1 MPDEQGPLPEEFLE
15 RLRELE
21 QSYLTQSDPIRQSG
35 FGGGPARWRE
45 ERGII
50 LQAVD
55 EDGDLLDVG
64 CANGYLLECLVK
76 WAREKGIKLTPY
88 GVDQGPGLI
97 ELARERLPQYAA
109 NFWAANAWDWMPPRK
124 FRYVYALYD
133 CVPQHLL
140 GEYLR
145 RLFARCVED
154 EGTLIVGA
162 YGSHSRQEPAR
173 DVAADL
179 REHGFT
185 VAGSASHG
193 EFPVT
198 RIAWTRR

>member
-1 MPDEQGPLPEEFLE
+1 MGGLGGLFGLVVLVADIWAILNVFESRTSTTGKVLWTYEGTRLLPG
-15 RLRELE
+15 
-21 QSYLTQSDPIRQSG
+21 SIAI
-35 FGGGPARWRE
+35 GGGKVFLLDFNLTEAQRA
-45 ERGII
+45 RGI
-50 LQAVD
+50 
-55 EDGDLLDVG
+55 
-64 CANGYLLECLVK
+64 
-76 WAREKGIKLTPY
+76 
-88 GVDQGPGLI
+88 
-97 ELARERLPQYAA
+97 RERLPQYAA

-124 FRYVYALYD
+124 FRYVYTLHD
-133 CVPQHLL
+133 CVPEHLL

-145 RLFARCVED
+145 RLLARCVED